1 MGLDESK
8 LIKPFLTSNNDLA
21 QGNLADDARLL
32 TRDPFLSFIQLH
44 KSEDQPTTAEVLFF
58 LLQIVTL
65 CLTLEIDKIECSFS
79 VNQLLEE
86 NVEAIQTAFTV

>member
-1 MGLDESK
+1 

-32 TRDPFLSFIQLH
+32 TRNPFLSFIQLH

-58 LLQIVTL
+58 FFAD
-65 CLTLEIDKIECSFS
+65 CHS
-79 VNQLLEE
+79 VLDIGN
-86 NVEAIQTAFTV
+86 